1 MIQDARQLPDGTVLD
16 TDLAIIGAGA
26 AGITLARALA
36 DAPFRICLIE
46 SGGLEPD
53 EATQALAGGENAGL
67 PYGPLEATRLRQ
79 LGGTTNHWG
88 GWCRPLDALDF
99 EERDWVPMSGWP
111 ISRADL
117 DPYYPAA
124 AEICEAGP
132 FAFDDVAGWEEKLGT
147 SGFALPTRAMERRV
161 IQFSPPTRF
170 GDRYRTDLLS
180 APRLRTL
187 IHANVVEIETSDNAR
202 EVTGLALATLDGR
215 RSHITARRYVLA
227 AGGIENARLLLLS
240 NRVQSV
246 GLGNGHDMVG
256 RCFMEHPHVYS
267 LGNLVLPDLASVPP
281 MLLQDQW
288 VDGLGL
294 RGNLM
299 PSAAFQRTQRLQNA
313 TFTLGIA
320 KQFDTR
326 ADAEADST
334 PLAAP
339 MIDVLRAAA
348 PGAFA
353 ARPFGLRL
361 GIGGAGEQQPNKD
374 SRVTLS
380 DRRDALGLPV
390 ARLEWRLTAADKTSL
405 LRNLRALGAEFAAA
419 GLGRLHVTLPPGDVW
434 PSDLTGGNHHMGT
447 TRMAADPRQG
457 VVDANCR
464 VHGIA
469 NLHVAGSSVFPTSG
483 AANPTLTL
491 VALALRLADHLRSQ
505 LA

>member
-1 MIQDARQLPDGTVLD
+1 MIQDARQLPDGTILD

-36 DAPFRICLIE
+36 DAPFRVCLIE
-46 SGGLEPD
+46 SGGLEPE

-99 EERDWVPMSGWP
+99 EARDWVPLSGWP
-111 ISRADL
+111 ITRADL

-124 AEICEAGP
+124 TEICEAGP
-132 FAFDDVAGWEEKLGT
+132 FAFDDVAGWEERLGT
-147 SGFALPTRAMERRV
+147 SGFVPPVGAMERRV

-187 IHANVVEIETSDNAR
+187 IHANVVEIEAGENAR

-215 RSHITARRYVLA
+215 RGRVTARHYVLA
-227 AGGIENARLLLLS
+227 AGAIENARLLLLS

-267 LGNLVLPDLASVPP
+267 LGNLVLPDVTPVAP
-281 MLLQDQW
+281 MLLQDQR
-288 VDGLGL
+288 VGALGL

-299 PSAAFQRTQRLQNA
+299 PSAAFQRAQRVQNA
-313 TFTLGIA
+313 TFTLGLA
-320 KQFDTR
+320 KRYDTPE
-326 ADAEADST
+326 DAEADST

-339 MIDVLRAAA
+339 LLEVLRRAASGD
-348 PGAFA
+348 PST
-353 ARPFGLRL
+353 RPFGVRL

-380 DRRDALGLPV
+380 DRRDALGMPV
-390 ARLEWRLTAADKTSL
+390 ARLEWRLAAADKASL
-405 LRNLRALGAEFAAA
+405 LRNLRALGAEFAAS
-419 GLGRLHVTLPPGDVW
+419 GLGRLHVTLPPGDAW
-434 PSDLTGGNHHMGT
+434 PDDLTGGNHHMGT

-469 NLHVAGSSVFPTSG
+469 NLHVAGSSVFATSG
-483 AANPTLTL
+483 AANPTLTV
-491 VALALRLADHLRSQ
+491 VALALRLADHLRG
-505 LA
+505 LLT